1 MSIQTLEQRLV
12 NPVDNQRIPYPQA
25 DSRGD
30 NAPGLVVEHDRAHHP
45 TMTFVAFWPIVDQRV
60 PYDQLIA
67 EAEPEVAELACRA
80 HAHIT
85 NLGRGR
91 WSIARSSAVPGS
103 GRVTPTVLMYEAPAV
118 AAVPAWRMGR
128 AS

>member
-1 MSIQTLEQRLV
+1 MSTF
-12 NPVDNQRIPYPQA
+12 
-25 DSRGD
+25 
-30 NAPGLVVEHDRAHHP
+30 RAI
-45 TMTFVAFWPIVDQRV
+45 WPIVDQRI

-67 EAEPEVAELACRA
+67 EATDDLERLTL
-80 HAHIT
+80 HAHCRVT
-85 NLGRGR
+85 NYGAGR
-91 WSIARSSAVPGS
+91 WSIARSSQVPGS